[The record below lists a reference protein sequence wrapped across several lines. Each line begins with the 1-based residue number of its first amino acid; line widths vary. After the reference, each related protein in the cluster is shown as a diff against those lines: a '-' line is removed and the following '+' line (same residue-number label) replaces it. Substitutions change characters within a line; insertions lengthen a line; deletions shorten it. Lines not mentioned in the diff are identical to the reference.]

1 MSTKKSLPVDNVKI
15 IAIVALSNY
24 VVAGSNPPLEH
35 GVQDFAQLKRK
46 YVQKV
51 KIAFIIEIA
60 FPIKQIISKQLP
72 FSAYVCNAA

>member
-46 YVQKV
+46 YK
-51 KIAFIIEIA
+51 KL
-60 FPIKQIISKQLP
+60 KLNSSSK
-72 FSAYVCNAA
+72 